1 MLQVM
6 KPDVPDHLLELIQEI
21 SATYQSPPLER
32 KKRGKPP
39 DFSPLS
45 FLLLAVVAVVT
56 KSFCD
61 SELVRLLKADD
72 VLRTALGFPRS
83 PHRTTVLRR
92 LKTLLPEAE
101 EQIALCGQH
110 IVKEVA
116 AQEKQSVRVSARD
129 GRMYE
134 ALGAKWHKADRAE
147 KRIPAG
153 LRNVDTDS
161 YWSKSGYRGWVQG
174 YRLTMQTLVFPE
186 PVPLFAAFRA
196 NSEGEITTA
205 KTALRENR
213 LFVTDVLLG
222 DETFSDQEF
231 RRLYQAAKGWVLT
244 SKQLPPKRRSWKCDL
259 FAYRK
264 ETIEL
269 LFQRVMQAVGIKQCP
284 VKGTGKNGAFILAGV
299 WLYQSCWLQNYRA
312 GKPTAVIK
320 DQIDLARW
328 RAPT

>member
-1 MLQVM
+1 M
-6 KPDVPDHLLELIQEI
+6 KPDVPDHLLELLQQI
-21 SATYQSPPLER
+21 SATYQPPPLER
-32 KKRGKPP
+32 KKRGKQP
-39 DFSPLS
+39 DFSALS

-61 SELVRLLKADD
+61 AELVRLLKADD
-72 VLRTALGFPRS
+72 ALRRALGFPRT
-83 PHRTTVLRR
+83 PHRTTILRR
-92 LKTLLPEAE
+92 LKTLLSVAE
-101 EQIALCGQH
+101 EQIASCGRR

-116 AQEKQSVRVSARD
+116 VNEQHTIGAID

-134 ALGAKWHKADRAE
+134 ALGAKWHAADRRQN
-147 KRIPAG
+147 RIPSR

-174 YRLTMQTLVFPE
+174 YRMTLQTLVFPE

-205 KTALRENR
+205 KNALREDR
-213 LFVTDVLLG
+213 LLVTDVLLG
-222 DETFSDQEF
+222 DETFSVAEF
-231 RRLYQAAKGWVLT
+231 RRLYREAKGWVLT

-269 LFQRVMQAVGIKQCP
+269 LFQRIMQAVSLKRC
-284 VKGTGKNGAFILAGV
+284 VTKGTGKNAAFILAGV

-320 DQIDLARW
+320 EQIDLARW
-328 RAPT
+328 RTPI